1 MPELPEVETI
11 KNQLNEVMPLKIK
24 SFVKSDVIDSIIHTK
39 IDRLKGKMILEVR
52 RKGKMLDLL
61 LDDGRHLLSHLGMT
75 GGWRI
80 SKTKVLEK
88 HTHLQFSGEH
98 EGEQIYVAYVDPR
111 RFGHMYLYNEE
122 EAQKKLDELGVDLK
136 SPDFNFAYFRKC
148 LLRYPERFVKVTLL
162 DQTLFAGTGN
172 YIANEICARAKVLP
186 DRKVKSLNE
195 NEVKA
200 LYKSVSKVIDG
211 ATTTGGT
218 TFAGGYADTTG
229 SKGNGVQHLVV
240 FYQKICQMC
249 NKTEVK
255 KIVLGQRGTYF
266 CPKCQ
271 K

>member
-11 KNQLNEVMPLKIK
+11 KSQLNEVMPFKIK
-24 SFVKSDVIDSIIHTK
+24 SFTKSDVSDSIIHTK
-39 IDRLKGKMILEVR
+39 TDLLKGKVILEVR
-52 RKGKMLDLL
+52 RKGKMLDLI

-80 SKTKVLEK
+80 SKNKVVEK
-88 HTHLQFSGEH
+88 HTHLQFSGNH
-98 EGEQIYVAYVDPR
+98 GEDKVYIAYVDPR

-122 EAQKKLDELGVDLK
+122 DAQNKLNELGADLK
-136 SPDFNFAYFRKC
+136 SSDFTYEYFEKC
-148 LLRYPERFVKVTLL
+148 IEKYPNRLIKVTLL
-162 DQTLFAGTGN
+162 DQSLFAGTGN
-172 YIANEICARAKVLP
+172 YIANEICARAKVMPNRLIS
-186 DRKVKSLNE
+186 DLTKKE
-195 NEVKA
+195 IKA
-200 LYKSVSKVIDG
+200 LFKSVFLVIDD

-249 NKTEVK
+249 KRTPVK